1 MVRALAVELAPE
13 MIRVNAIVPGLT
25 QTPGTLSR
33 PGHIERSKKNIPMGE
48 VMMPEEHAALV
59 AFALSGEAPH
69 MTGTDLKIDG
79 GRTSG

>member
-1 MVRALAVELAPE
+1 
-13 MIRVNAIVPGLT
+13 
-25 QTPGTLSR
+25 
-33 PGHIERSKKNIPMGE
+33 KKNIPMGE